1 MEINANNINK
11 ALPEEILT
19 FFHERYDSVKIP
31 EDVVSFDDLA
41 HIEQMMGFIANE
53 QTYLNYLYNLADIE
67 ARNSKILGMKE
78 KNQYDVCKKNLI
90 KSYKDNLEN
99 LNKLLSRKITIYQ
112 MNRED
117 ERMENRVYNS
127 QKFEQKGA

>member
-1 MEINANNINK
+1 MEINANNLSK
-11 ALPEEILT
+11 ALPEEILG

-31 EDVVSFDDLA
+31 EDVISFDDLA
-41 HIEQMMGFIANE
+41 HVEQMMGFIANE

-67 ARNSKILGMKE
+67 ARNSKLLGVKE

-112 MNRED
+112 MSREE

-127 QKFEQKGA
+127 QKVERSA